1 VVWVYDTFVLRI
13 QPKLKDAFEC
23 STIYIVKF
31 QAMLAASLVLQFWFR
46 FLWPGGWT
54 HVSPHFV
61 KPPFAGPNKN
71 GGLTK
76 WALQGRSVP
85 LDPTFGSFTLLEPVS
100 HYVNRF
106 LWWMCLDC
114 LDWNGLFWCLECEQ
128 SRWMYN
134 ILSIGRAG
142 VSVMPCWNRA
152 QEPNHETR
160 PVLNLELWKK
170 TSLFAHRFKFLRYN
184 FTWEVSK

>member
-1 VVWVYDTFVLRI
+1 MLRI

-54 HVSPHFV
+54 HVSPL
-61 KPPFAGPNKN
+61 
-71 GGLTK
+71 GGLMLAPILLNPHLQGPTK
-76 WALQGRSVP
+76 WALQGRSVT

-100 HYVNRF
+100 HYVNWF
-106 LWWMCLDC
+106 LWWKYLDC
-114 LDWNGLFWCLECEQ
+114 LDWNRLFWCSECEQ
-128 SRWMYN
+128 SRYMYN

-160 PVLNLELWKK
+160 PVLNLEVWKK
-170 TSLFAHRFKFLRYN
+170 QVFLHLGSSFWGTIYLKSKQ
-184 FTWEVSK
+184 VSKTL